1 MTRSLG
7 AIVVGSGPSG
17 WLEKNLIAHVMHSN
31 VLRLPYKLQSAR
43 TCAASVKIKNYDRFL

>member
-31 VLRLPYKLQSAR
+31 VLRLPYKELELVR
-43 TCAASVKIKNYDRFL
+43 PV

>member
-7 AIVVGSGPSG
+7 AIVVGSGPG

-31 VLRLPYKLQSAR
+31 VLRLPYKELELVR
-43 TCAASVKIKNYDRFL
+43 PV